1 MDLKKIV
8 PILLLLIIISFT
20 TWYYKSFKTIPILP
34 AYENS
39 FINEQGQPI
48 QLSDLKG
55 SYVLISYFQ
64 TWCGNCIQELRSID
78 ALQTIVGK
86 DKLKVLM
93 VSDENFE
100 KINRFKEQHCNTLNY
115 FQTNKPLN
123 ELSIRIFPTTY
134 LLDKNGIVV
143 MSKLNEFNWSSEEV
157 LHIIK

>member
-1 MDLKKIV
+1 
-8 PILLLLIIISFT
+8 
-20 TWYYKSFKTIPILP
+20 
-34 AYENS
+34 
-39 FINEQGQPI
+39 
-48 QLSDLKG
+48 
-55 SYVLISYFQ
+55 
-64 TWCGNCIQELRSID
+64 
-78 ALQTIVGK
+78 
-86 DKLKVLM
+86 M